1 MTLEVGVMIFYKKE
15 NGEKTSKKRNEHELV
30 KIGSTKVNEIGIW
43 KTRNYAL
50 NS

>member
-1 MTLEVGVMIFYKKE
+1 MIFYKKE
-15 NGEKTSKKRNEHELV
+15 ENREKSSKKRGEHELV
-30 KIGSTKVNEIGIW
+30 KIGSTKVNETGIW